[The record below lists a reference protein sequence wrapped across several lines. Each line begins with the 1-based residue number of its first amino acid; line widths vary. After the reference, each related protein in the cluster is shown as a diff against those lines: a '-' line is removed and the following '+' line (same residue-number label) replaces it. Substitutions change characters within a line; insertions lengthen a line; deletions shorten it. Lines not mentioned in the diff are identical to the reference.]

1 MLEQKISLLEL
12 ELVSAKI
19 EKEQALLAVVKQWQD
34 RLMKAVEE
42 ARKDATKEAEIRIN
56 MAEQRASAAEAEL
69 LEVKEMVADVMKKVK
84 QPQ

>member
-42 ARKDATKEAEIRIN
+42 ARKDATKEAVLAMTSII
-56 MAEQRASAAEAEL
+56 AIVSLSSSAARHS
-69 LEVKEMVADVMKKVK
+69 
-84 QPQ
+84 

>member
-1 MLEQKISLLEL
+1 M
-12 ELVSAKI
+12 
-19 EKEQALLAVVKQWQD
+19 
-34 RLMKAVEE
+34 EE

>member
-56 MAEQRASAAEAEL
+56 MAEQRASAAEAGL
-69 LEVKEMVADVMKKVK
+69 LEVKEMVAKMKKGGVVVV
-84 QPQ
+84 